1 MIKTFRNILIFFS
14 ALILLIGFSFNIK
27 KINVINNSK
36 NTESEIIEQIFP
48 TKLSRNSLYCY
59 LTNSIF
65 KKKNISFVDN
75 YEIQFVN
82 PIEVNLILK
91 EKDNYFYYTYL
102 RINYYV
108 NNEHMI
114 NEIRDE
120 IREYVPEVVNAYE
133 MKRNKGEIVNE
144 IGGISVDDLIKMGKT
159 IKDLK
164 VEYPNIDI
172 ANKDDIVFKLGSVN
186 VRIGDTS
193 FLDLK
198 MKRLKE
204 TFDHIRDLR
213 GELNLSTV
221 KDKMKNERYIFKK
234 A

>member
-48 TKLSRNSLYCY
+48 SKLSRNSLYCY

-91 EKDNYFYYTYL
+91 EKDNYFYYSYL

-204 TFDHIRDLR
+204 TFDHIRDMR

>member
-1 MIKTFRNILIFFS
+1 
-14 ALILLIGFSFNIK
+14 
-27 KINVINNSK
+27 
-36 NTESEIIEQIFP
+36 
-48 TKLSRNSLYCY
+48 
-59 LTNSIF
+59 
-65 KKKNISFVDN
+65 
-75 YEIQFVN
+75 
-82 PIEVNLILK
+82 
-91 EKDNYFYYTYL
+91 
-102 RINYYV
+102 
-108 NNEHMI
+108 MI

-120 IREYVPEVVNAYE
+120 IREYVPEIVNAYE

-204 TFDHIRDLR
+204 TFDHIRDMR

>member
-1 MIKTFRNILIFFS
+1 
-14 ALILLIGFSFNIK
+14 
-27 KINVINNSK
+27 
-36 NTESEIIEQIFP
+36 
-48 TKLSRNSLYCY
+48 
-59 LTNSIF
+59 
-65 KKKNISFVDN
+65 
-75 YEIQFVN
+75 
-82 PIEVNLILK
+82 
-91 EKDNYFYYTYL
+91 
-102 RINYYV
+102 
-108 NNEHMI
+108 MI

-204 TFDHIRDLR
+204 TFDHIRDMR

>member
-36 NTESEIIEQIFP
+36 NTDSEIIEQIFP

-65 KKKNISFVDN
+65 KKKNILFVDN

-91 EKDNYFYYTYL
+91 EKDNYFYYSYL

-204 TFDHIRDLR
+204 TFDHIRDMR

>member
-91 EKDNYFYYTYL
+91 EKDNYFYYSYL

-108 NNEHMI
+108 NN
-114 NEIRDE
+114 
-120 IREYVPEVVNAYE
+120 
-133 MKRNKGEIVNE
+133 
-144 IGGISVDDLIKMGKT
+144 
-159 IKDLK
+159 
-164 VEYPNIDI
+164 
-172 ANKDDIVFKLGSVN
+172 
-186 VRIGDTS
+186 
-193 FLDLK
+193 
-198 MKRLKE
+198 
-204 TFDHIRDLR
+204 
-213 GELNLSTV
+213 
-221 KDKMKNERYIFKK
+221 
-234 A
+234 